1 MSGDRETMSET
12 GDKPKRQPRML
23 FERSEYLERIARV
36 KKTMSERGLD
46 LLLVASPANQ
56 FYLTGYDGWSFYT
69 PQMVVVALDEEEPIW
84 FGRKMDAVG
93 AEFTAFMDQARIV
106 PYDDSYVASAERHPM
121 QALVKLI
128 AENGWDRARIGV
140 EMDDYY
146 YTARWHQILT
156 SGLPAARFE
165 DAFLLVNWARL
176 RKSEREIEYL
186 TQAGTI
192 SAAAMRAAMDKAEPG
207 VRQCDVIAE
216 LNRVTTAGTPEF
228 GGTFTCKPPNAM
240 VGDYCAAP
248 HLSWTEAPLKAD
260 EMFYIE
266 QGGVR
271 HRYHSPLSRCLYLG
285 KPSDR
290 MLRISAVIA
299 EGLEAVL
306 DKVRPG
312 NTLGELAEAWGET
325 IARHGVEKDSRIGY
339 PIGIGY
345 PPTWGELTCSL
356 RKGDRTVLEP
366 NMTFHC
372 IPAIWLDDYG
382 LVISESFVVTETG
395 ARTFADYPRKLFSK
409 G

>member
-1 MSGDRETMSET
+1 MTER
-12 GDKPKRQPRML
+12 KRKPRML
-23 FERSEYLERIARV
+23 FDRGEYLDRIARV
-36 KKTMSERGLD
+36 KSAMTTKGID
-46 LLLVASPANQ
+46 VLLVASPANQ

-93 AEFTAFMDQARIV
+93 AEFTAFMDLSKIIS
-106 PYDDSYVASAERHPM
+106 YDDSYVASGDRHPM
-121 QALVKLI
+121 QALVNLI
-128 AENGWDRARIGV
+128 RENGWDRGTIGV

-156 SGLPAARFE
+156 AGLANARFD

-176 RKSEREIEYL
+176 RKSDREIEYMM
-186 TQAGTI
+186 QAGKI
-192 SAAAMRAAMDKAEPG
+192 SAAAMKAAMDAAEPG

-216 LNRVTTAGTPEF
+216 LNRVTTAGTAEF

-240 VGDYCAAP
+240 VGEYCAAP
-248 HLSWTEAPLKAD
+248 HLSWTEAPLKTD

-271 HRYHSPLSRCLYLG
+271 HRYHSPLSRCLFLG
-285 KPSDR
+285 KPTDR
-290 MLRISAVIA
+290 MVHVSQVIA
-299 EGLEAVL
+299 EGLQAVL
-306 DKVRPG
+306 DKVKPG
-312 NTLGELAEAWGET
+312 VVLEELAETWSAT
-325 IARHGVEKDSRIGY
+325 IARHGIEKDSRIGY

-356 RKGDRTVLEP
+356 RKGDRTMLEP
-366 NMTFHC
+366 NMAFHC

-382 LVISESFVVTETG
+382 LVISESFVVTESG
-395 ARTFADYPRKLFSK
+395 AKTFADYPRKLFSK

>member
-1 MSGDRETMSET
+1 MTET

-23 FERSEYLERIARV
+23 FEREEYLSRIARV

-93 AEFTAFMDQARIV
+93 AEFTAFMDQSRIV
-106 PYDDSYVASAERHPM
+106 PYADSYVASAERHPM

-156 SGLPAARFE
+156 SGLPSARFE

-192 SAAAMRAAMDKAEPG
+192 SAAAMQAAMDKAEPG

-248 HLSWTEAPLKAD
+248 HLSWTEAPLKPD

-285 KPSDR
+285 KPSER

-372 IPAIWLDDYG
+372 IPAIWLEDYG